1 MLAQRTLSSSL
12 WAHGTIRLGN
22 SPRLPGERIL
32 RHMKILIVDDEEDV
46 RVILRVNLES
56 AGHVVIETE
65 DGDEAIQLAV
75 ANDPD
80 AVVLD
85 VMLPRRDGLSVLD
98 ELRTHPRLED
108 VPVVMLSAKAGKSDI
123 QAGLR
128 HGADDYI
135 PKPFEPSAIAPA
147 LEEIESMALSER
159 LYRRHRKVQGL

>member
-1 MLAQRTLSSSL
+1 MTLPS
-12 WAHGTIRLGN
+12 AIKTIRWGGGVGKHA
-22 SPRLPGERIL
+22 SASFG
-32 RHMKILIVDDEEDV
+32 HMKILIVDDEEDV

-75 ANDPD
+75 TNEPD

-85 VMLPRRDGLSVLD
+85 VMLPRRDGISVLD
-98 ELRTHPRLED
+98 ELRTHPRLGD
-108 VPVVMLSAKAGKSDI
+108 VPVIMLSAKAGQRDI

-135 PKPFEPSAIAPA
+135 SKPFEPAAIAPA
-147 LEEIESMALSER
+147 LEEMESMALTER
-159 LYRRHRKVQGL
+159 LYRRHAKARGI